1 MSKLFYKQY
10 VALSGKTVDTPCPQT
25 KIHQFYFIA
34 VYQSKKPSF
43 WQRLMGN
50 KEEVETVD
58 IRFPA
63 FMQSAPITLMFG
75 QERQAQTI
83 VNNMFAEAQRTDYT
97 ISGPDACT
105 KDQLVLEN
113 FTISYR
119 KQEI

>member
-1 MSKLFYKQY
+1 MSKLFYQQY
-10 VALSGKTVDTPCPQT
+10 VALSGKTVDTPCPRT

-34 VYQSKKPSF
+34 VYQSEKSSF

-63 FMQSAPITLMFG
+63 FIQSAPITLMFG
-75 QERQAQTI
+75 QEYKAREI
-83 VNNMFAEAQRTDYT
+83 VDNMLEKAQRTGYT
-97 ISGPDACT
+97 ISGPDACS
-105 KDQLVLEN
+105 KDQLTLEN
-113 FTISYR
+113 FTISYH